1 MTRDQMAA
9 MVAAHVITRRCT
21 PAQEWERRHAWY
33 GAWLKARQAE
43 DAKNAEGVR
52 RVR

>member
-9 MVAAHVITRRCT
+9 MVAAHVIPRRCT
-21 PAQEWERRHAWY
+21 PAQEWERRHALY

-43 DAKNAEGVR
+43 DQRRAQEVR